1 MRTAYQKI
9 RLESGVENY
18 WKNGLCATHYIHHLA
33 GEVRCKDG
41 VMRQMPQKTLA
52 RKLKLISPEEMILYK
67 QLRGSSPPA
76 VTGMVVTPAAP
87 STGTLTGFGAASTGT
102 LAVGMQPAE
111 PITVSAAT
119 AAQFAQFQQMQLMQ
133 QQQQQVQMFATQTQ
147 MAPAAAPTVL
157 AAQQSPNDRLLDQ
170 IKLAQMRHLN
180 P

>member
-1 MRTAYQKI
+1 
-9 RLESGVENY
+9 
-18 WKNGLCATHYIHHLA
+18 
-33 GEVRCKDG
+33 
-41 VMRQMPQKTLA
+41 MRQMPQKTLA

-76 VTGMVVTPAAP
+76 VTGMVVTPATP
-87 STGTLTGFGAASTGT
+87 SAGTLTGFGAASTGT
-102 LAVGMQPAE
+102 PAAGMQPAE

-133 QQQQQVQMFATQTQ
+133 QQQQVQMFATQTQ
-147 MAPAAAPTVL
+147 MTPAAAPTVP